1 MSANCPHCSQA
12 LGSGFVTQADLEER
26 VKSAGKAAKDEAAR
40 LAGELAIAKVKA
52 EGYDQALAGRTAAEQ
67 ELGKTKTQFDRLS
80 TLAASG
86 IVQPAK
92 VRGLSRAYEDYAA
105 EAGDKAVDFKAW
117 LAGPARTDEFLAPH
131 FTGGATG
138 AQHGAASGD
147 AGQGKGALDQGA
159 GAGKDAAQGS
169 GGSQGQDAGKSAGKD
184 MPRANS
190 GAADPPAGQGVQT
203 PAQLAAYFQSAE
215 FKALPPK
222 EREAKISELEKAVA
236 TKRPAV

>member
-67 ELGKTKTQFDRLS
+67 ELGKTRTQFDRLS

-105 EAGDKAVDFKAW
+105 EAGDKALPFAGW

-131 FTGGATG
+131 FAGQGAG
-138 AQHGAASGD
+138 AQPGGD
-147 AGQGKGALDQGA
+147 AGQGKGAQDQGA
-159 GAGKDAAQGS
+159 SAGKDAAQGK
-169 GGSQGQDAGKSAGKD
+169 GGDQGQDAGKSAGKD

-190 GAADPPAGQGVQT
+190 GAADPPAGQGIQT
-203 PAQLAAYFQSAE
+203 PAQIAAYFQSAD

-222 EREAKISELEKAVA
+222 DREAKIAELEKAVA
-236 TKRPAV
+236 SKRPAV

>member
-67 ELGKTKTQFDRLS
+67 ELGKTKTQLERVGA
-80 TLAASG
+80 LASIG
-86 IVQPAK
+86 ITQPSK
-92 VRGLSRAYEDYAA
+92 VRGLSRGYEDYAA
-105 EAGDKAVDFKAW
+105 EAGDKAVPFAQW
-117 LAGPARTDEFLAPH
+117 LAGPARQDEFYAPH
-131 FTGGATG
+131 FTGAT
-138 AQHGAASGD
+138 QSTGD
-147 AGQGKGALDQGA
+147 AGQGKGAQDQGA
-159 GAGKDAAQGS
+159 SAGKDAAQGK
-169 GGSQGQDAGKSAGKD
+169 GGDQGQDAGKSAGKD

-190 GAADPPAGQGVQT
+190 GAADPPAGQGIQT
-203 PAQLAAYFQSAE
+203 PAQIAAYFQSAD

-222 EREAKISELEKAVA
+222 DREAKIAELEKAVA